1 MSTFWVNQHLTQNN
15 SVNNQTA
22 ETAEDS
28 SCQGLSEEGGWENR
42 VSVLQDEENPTSSQW
57 VVMAPQQYGYTTQ
70 VHS

>member
-1 MSTFWVNQHLTQNN
+1 MSTFWVNQHVTKNN
-15 SVNNQTA
+15 SVNYQTA
-22 ETAEDS
+22 ETAQDS
-28 SCQGLSEEGGWENR
+28 SCQGLSEEGGWNR